1 MYELFIV
8 IATYFHL
15 DGRLGPIQLIQLGHF
30 LMECLYQAKKDS
42 GHAFVRLEVRNL
54 PLITILFFDFGIIS
68 TL

>member
-15 DGRLGPIQLIQLGHF
+15 DGRLGPMQLIQLGHF

-54 PLITILFFDFGIIS
+54 RIF
-68 TL
+68 